1 MARLSASL
9 ASALLAA
16 LGVIQPVSTPGPWAR
31 LHRPLHLPTVAPGAA
46 CPVSGVGRINFARYG
61 VGRGIGP
68 GPAYPIGFAQPGS
81 ALQFTYPPDPASEFA
96 GSLWSGQK
104 VLWFVAPR
112 YRGPVLVRGGRLDYS
127 GWLRFDR
134 GKIPPLEMR
143 IQKGHG
149 PRDRASYTRLRA
161 PGCYAYQIDGTT
173 FSRVIVFRAVLFTT

>member
-104 VLWFVAPR
+104 VLWFVAHAT
-112 YRGPVLVRGGRLDYS
+112 GGRCLSVAADS
-127 GWLRFDR
+127 IIPAGFGLTEGRFRRSKCGSRR
-134 GKIPPLEMR
+134 GTGHAIVRLTHGFGRRAATRIRSTAPPS
-143 IQKGHG
+143 
-149 PRDRASYTRLRA
+149 AA
-161 PGCYAYQIDGTT
+161 
-173 FSRVIVFRAVLFTT
+173 